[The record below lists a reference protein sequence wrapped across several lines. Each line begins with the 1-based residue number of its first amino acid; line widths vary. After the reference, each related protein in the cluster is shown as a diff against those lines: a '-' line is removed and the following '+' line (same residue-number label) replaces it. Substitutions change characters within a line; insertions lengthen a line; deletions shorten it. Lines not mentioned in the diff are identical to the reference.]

1 MQVHRPRPL
10 AGTELVGVG
19 EGVLQQLHHRHD
31 AAGLVL
37 DALDGRAHLTQ
48 VGQQQGHAA
57 SALGQLEG
65 RVDPA
70 GDGLHVVLD
79 THEEAG
85 DRLTTL
91 SLALIEEGGGGRL
104 EATGHHLL
112 NQVQGKL
119 LVTVSQGQGH
129 HGHPVL
135 KALEVTLAVKGL
147 ERVRGVVLKGAQEGL
162 ETELV
167 GVGGLEGLLD
177 EVRGVLVQDVALVV
191 ALLDQVLQLLL
202 QVVEEHGVLVDVLE
216 EVLARS
222 LVIGVELDLPVR
234 VVEVQLG
241 VEGVVVEAR
250 VNSLRAGVRQRV
262 CQNVSNPSLTRATSV
277 GVPRSS

>member
-1 MQVHRPRPL
+1 M
-10 AGTELVGVG
+10 
-19 EGVLQQLHHRHD
+19 
-31 AAGLVL
+31 
-37 DALDGRAHLTQ
+37 
-48 VGQQQGHAA
+48 
-57 SALGQLEG
+57 
-65 RVDPA
+65 
-70 GDGLHVVLD
+70 
-79 THEEAG
+79 
-85 DRLTTL
+85 
-91 SLALIEEGGGGRL
+91 
-104 EATGHHLL
+104 
-112 NQVQGKL
+112 
-119 LVTVSQGQGH
+119 
-129 HGHPVL
+129 
-135 KALEVTLAVKGL
+135 
-147 ERVRGVVLKGAQEGL
+147 
-162 ETELV
+162 
-167 GVGGLEGLLD
+167 GVGGLEDLLD

-216 EVLARS
+216 EELARS